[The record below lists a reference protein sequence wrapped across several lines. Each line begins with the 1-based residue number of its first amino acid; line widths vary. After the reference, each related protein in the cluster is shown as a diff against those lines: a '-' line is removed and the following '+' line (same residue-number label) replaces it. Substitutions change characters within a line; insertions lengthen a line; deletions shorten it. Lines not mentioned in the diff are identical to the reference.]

1 MIVAIDGPAGSGK
14 SSVARVVAA
23 RRQLTLL
30 DTGAMY
36 RAVTLS
42 CLENNVDCSDEAA
55 VTGVAKHAC
64 ISFVATD
71 AGQAVLLDDRD
82 VTEDIRTSQ
91 VDERVSAVSA
101 IPGVRRALVALQRQM
116 GALGDVIAEGRDV
129 GTVVFPHADV
139 KVFLTA
145 DPKARAHRRAAQR
158 QGKDVAVDRN
168 VQVDVETERS
178 VLADLIRRDRLDSTR
193 EESPLRPAVDAL
205 HIDSSDLCL
214 DEVVAQV
221 LAAIDE
227 ARR

>member
-1 MIVAIDGPAGSGK
+1 MIVAIDGPAASGK
-14 SSVARVVAA
+14 SSVARAVAA

-36 RAVTLS
+36 RAVTLD

-55 VTGVAKHAC
+55 VTEIAKRAH
-64 ISFVATD
+64 ISFDATD
-71 AGQAVLLDDRD
+71 AGQAVLLDGRD
-82 VTEDIRTSQ
+82 VTGDIRTPQ
-91 VDERVSAVSA
+91 VDEHVSAVSA
-101 IPGVRRALVALQRQM
+101 IPGVRRAMVALQRQL
-116 GALGDVIAEGRDV
+116 GANGDVIAE

-158 QGKDVAVDRN
+158 QGKDVAMDRS
-168 VQVDVETERS
+168 VQVDVKTERS

-193 EESPLRPAVDAL
+193 EESPLRPALDARY
-205 HIDSSDLCL
+205 IDSSDLR
-214 DEVVAQV
+214 DEVVTQV

-227 ARR
+227 VRR